1 MRPRSI
7 KIVVASEYPIFR
19 IGATAVFSGSSVRVV
34 GEAASVTEAVS
45 RVRRKEPDVL
55 LMDLQLRGNNGPD
68 CLTEIKAARPEMR
81 IIIVGSRERAAYLLH
96 AINLGCSGFVTKEV
110 TARRLI
116 HTVRAVAAGERIVEP
131 VLLNELLGEV
141 GKRTRTTESETTE
154 TLSVT
159 EREVLRL
166 ITRGQTNRQI
176 AQALGY
182 RLGTVKSYVQR
193 IILKLGVADR
203 IQAAVKAARYGL
215 DQPLTDSPS
224 AGAPVRVT
232 RDGGPT
238 P

>member
-1 MRPRSI
+1 VRPRSI

-45 RVRRKEPDVL
+45 SVRRKEPDVL
-55 LMDLQLRGNNGPD
+55 LMDLQLRGNNSPD
-68 CLTEIKAARPEMR
+68 CLTEIKSARPEMR
-81 IIIVGSRERAAYLLH
+81 IVIVASRERAAYLLH
-96 AINLGCSGFVTKEV
+96 AINLGCSGFVTMEV

-116 HTVRAVAAGERIVEP
+116 QTVRAVASGER
-131 VLLNELLGEV
+131 ELLGEL
-141 GKRTRTTESETTE
+141 GKRKSTTESETTE
-154 TLSVT
+154 ALSVT

-193 IILKLGVADR
+193 IMLKLGVADR

-215 DQPLTDSPS
+215 DQPLTDLPS
-224 AGAPVRVT
+224 AGAAARVT
-232 RDGGPT
+232 QGGLDLP
-238 P
+238 PRPSG